1 MESGLRPAFFIV
13 RFGQAAP
20 LVYYVA
26 ILNVWS
32 SPTWSTLYMAFRA
45 THFWTAVGIFL
56 LIVLQYRLW
65 FDDSGVIANRALER
79 QIDQLQTSNDKQS
92 AENHALLNQVM
103 DLRTGDALLEETARE
118 ELGLVKD
125 GETFILFAE
134 PDS

>member
-1 MESGLRPAFFIV
+1 
-13 RFGQAAP
+13 
-20 LVYYVA
+20 
-26 ILNVWS
+26 
-32 SPTWSTLYMAFRA
+32 MAFRA

-79 QIDQLQTSNDKQS
+79 QIDQLQSANEQQS

-103 DLRTGDALLEETARE
+103 DLRTGNALLEETARE